1 MKKTEQTI
9 HNQIC
14 QYLDLQ
20 YPMLVYTSD
29 LSGVKLTIG
38 QAVQAKKQRCKK
50 FKIPDL
56 LILQANDKYCG
67 LILELKKDKSE
78 VFGKKN
84 QLLKN
89 AHVEAQIQ
97 ALYQL
102 CGVGYFASFAFGFEG
117 ARAIIDA
124 YLHNKQPYLI
134 IDKL

>member
-67 LILELKKDKSE
+67 LILELKKD
-78 VFGKKN
+78 N
-84 QLLKN
+84 Y
-89 AHVEAQIQ
+89 QI
-97 ALYQL
+97 
-102 CGVGYFASFAFGFEG
+102 
-117 ARAIIDA
+117 
-124 YLHNKQPYLI
+124 NKGI
-134 IDKL
+134 N